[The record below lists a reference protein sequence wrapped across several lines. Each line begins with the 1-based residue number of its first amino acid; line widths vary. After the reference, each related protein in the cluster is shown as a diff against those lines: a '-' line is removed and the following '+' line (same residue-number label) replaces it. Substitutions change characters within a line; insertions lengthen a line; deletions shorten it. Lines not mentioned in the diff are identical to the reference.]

1 MKRLLVLAAVIVAGC
16 SSQPEQPILYQFFTA
31 SRLRD
36 STSLQNFAVVA
47 FDPATAGTVSNFSIT
62 NVGPEQKRP
71 LNLRALA
78 KALDDVE
85 AEDDALMRRKMEFQN
100 ANMDAIRRLLKAERD
115 NEKLKGKDAE
125 VQATWTKFREDM
137 SQMMK
142 KVADAKSKLTA
153 ESKLVELS
161 VYDPRNPVDLKKYDT
176 ELVAKDITVS
186 ATVRGPGGQSGKK
199 TLIVTMQRAMLKGD
213 RDITGRWVISNVRDA
228 ALPAGTKSS

>member
-1 MKRLLVLAAVIVAGC
+1 MKRLIVLAAVVVGAC
-16 SSQPEQPILYQFFTA
+16 SSPPEQPILYQFFTA

-36 STSLQNFAVVA
+36 STSLQNFAVVS

-78 KALDDVE
+78 KALDDAE
-85 AEDDALMRRKMEFQN
+85 AEDDALMRRKMDYQN
-100 ANMDAIRRLLKAERD
+100 ANMDAIRRLLQAERD

-142 KVADAKSKLTA
+142 KVAEAKSRFTA
-153 ESKLVELS
+153 ESKLIELS

-176 ELVAKDITVS
+176 ELATKEITVS
-186 ATVRGPGGQSGKK
+186 ANVREPGGQSRKK

-213 RDITGRWVISNVRDA
+213 REITGRWIISSVRDA

>member
-1 MKRLLVLAAVIVAGC
+1 
-16 SSQPEQPILYQFFTA
+16 LYQFFTA

-85 AEDDALMRRKMEFQN
+85 AEDDAPMRRKMEFQN

-125 VQATWTKFREDM
+125 VRATWTKFREDM

-176 ELVAKDITVS
+176 ELVTKDITVS
-186 ATVRGPGGQSGKK
+186 ATVRGPGGQSGEN
-199 TLIVTMQRAMLKGD
+199 TPIVTLVPAMQ
-213 RDITGRWVISNVRDA
+213 
-228 ALPAGTKSS
+228 